1 MLTQSF
7 VHLHL
12 HTQYSLLDGANQV
25 DPLIEQA
32 QKFGMPAIAMTDHGN
47 LFGAIEFY
55 SKAKKAGIKPI
66 IGCEAYLA
74 PRSRFDKEG
83 VGAEDDYNDIGG
95 SNPYYHLILL
105 AANETGYKNLM
116 KLLTIANLE
125 GYYYKPRIDKEV
137 LRKHASGLIGL
148 SACLRGEIPY
158 LMARGYEKE
167 ALAAAGEYQEIF
179 GKENFYLEIQDNGLE
194 PQRVANKQLID
205 LAKKTGIP
213 LVATNDCHY
222 LHKED
227 ARAHDIMLCLQTG
240 KTVNMP
246 NRMRFETQ
254 QLYFKSPQEMIKAFG
269 EVPAAIN
276 NTLEIAEKIHLDLQF
291 GNFHLPNY
299 QIPAGTTRENYLG
312 SLAVEGL
319 ARRFSRMKVDRLK
332 LRPLYEERLTK
343 ELDVINKM
351 GYAGYFLIVWDIINY
366 ARTSHIP
373 VGPGRGSA
381 AGSLVAY
388 ALAITDIDPIEYGLI
403 FERFLNPERITL
415 PDIDMDFC
423 MDRREEV
430 IRYVTEKYGPD
441 HVCQIITFGTMAAK
455 AAIRDVARVLELPY
469 AEADKLAKLIPN
481 TLNISLDEALAQEPR
496 LKQAAEGDPKIGE
509 VIDLAKRLEGLAR
522 HASTH
527 AAGVVISDEPLVES
541 VPLYRGSKGETVTQY
556 AMGDIEKIGLVK
568 FDFLGLRTLTVIDH
582 AVRLVNEKGERTLQI
597 SQVPMDDPETY
608 KLLGSGETTGIF
620 QLESAG
626 MRDLLVKMKP
636 ESFEDI
642 VAILALYRPGPIGS
656 GMVEDFIKRKRGQT
670 KIHYELPQLADILK
684 ETYGVIVYQE
694 QVMKIANV
702 LAGFSLG
709 EADLL
714 RRAMGKKKPEEMA
727 AQKARFIEGAKK
739 NDIPNEKAVKIFD
752 LMEYFAGYGFN
763 KSHSAAY
770 ALITYQTAYL
780 KAHHPVEFMAALL
793 TGDMGN
799 ADKVVKYIGECRNIA
814 IQILPPDVNESDRD
828 FTVVRNGIRF
838 GLAAIKNVGSG
849 AVDVIIAAR
858 NAQGRFTSLF
868 DFCRKIDPR
877 KVNKRVIEG
886 LIKCGA
892 FDSTGAKRAPLM
904 EVLERAMQEGAQ
916 RQKVKEAGQMTIFGG
931 EAGSSDGVDAP
942 LPEIPEWDDA
952 QISKLEK
959 EAVGFYITRHP
970 LTPFIEI
977 MKKRS
982 ATATEDLAAIEED
995 REVRICGVVVQE
1007 KVATTKRGD
1016 RMAYLRVEDL
1026 TGSVEV
1032 IVFPDLYQSSAPLF
1046 QQDIPLMIN
1055 GMLDR
1060 GEKGLKLKATLIVPL
1075 TSSVSVSTS
1084 DHSPKVSVSVPTSD
1098 HSPKVN
1104 EKRASTEEN
1113 GTGLSSP
1120 PPNSK
1125 LKAELPSRPY
1135 LIRLAGETLD
1145 PSELKS
1151 VQEILQR
1158 HPGSVPVHLTVR
1170 VPDPSGTFTELTIAV
1185 APKYKVDGSDRLTR
1199 ELVGRFGK
1207 GIVETI

>member
-1 MLTQSF
+1 MPQQSF

-25 DPLIEQA
+25 DPLIDTA
-32 QKFGMPAIAMTDHGN
+32 KGFGMPAVAITDHGN

-55 SKAKKAGIKPI
+55 QKAKKAGIKPI

-83 VGAEDDYNDIGG
+83 AGAEDDYNEIGG

-105 AANETGYKNLM
+105 AANQTGYKNLM

-137 LRKHASGLIGL
+137 LRKYSEGLIGL

-158 LMARGYEKE
+158 LLARGYQKE
-167 ALAAAGEYQEIF
+167 AVAAAHEYQEIF
-179 GKENFYLEIQDNGLE
+179 GKENFFLEIQDNGLDL
-194 PQRVANKQLID
+194 QKQANRQLID
-205 LAKKTGIP
+205 IAKKENIP
-213 LVATNDCHY
+213 IVGTNDCHY

-254 QLYFKSPQEMIKAFG
+254 QLYFKSPEEMIRGFQ
-269 EVPAAIN
+269 EIPAAIN
-276 NTLEIAEKIHLDLQF
+276 NTLRIAEMINLDLTF
-291 GNFHLPNY
+291 GTFHLPQY
-299 QIPAGTTRENYLG
+299 DVPAGTSREAYLA
-312 SLAVEGL
+312 SLAQQGL
-319 ARRFSRMKVDRLK
+319 EKRFAQMRPDRLK
-332 LRPLYEERLTK
+332 LLPLYEERLKK

-366 ARTSHIP
+366 ARTSNIP

-388 ALAITDIDPIEYGLI
+388 ALKITDIDPIEYGLI
-403 FERFLNPERITL
+403 FERFLNPERVTL

-430 IRYVTEKYGPD
+430 IRYVTQKYGSD

-469 AEADKLAKLIPN
+469 AEADKLAKLVPN
-481 TLNISLDEALAQEPR
+481 QLNITLDEALAQEPR
-496 LKQAAEGDPKIGE
+496 LKQAAETDPKIGE

-527 AAGVVISDEPLVES
+527 AAGVVISAEPLTEH
-541 VPLYRGSKGETVTQY
+541 VPLYRGSKGETMTQY

-582 AVRLVNEKGERTLQI
+582 AVRLVNERQAPGPLQI

-608 KLLGSGETTGIF
+608 TLLGSGETTGIF

-636 ESFEDI
+636 ENFEDI

-656 GMVEDFIKRKRGQT
+656 GMVDDFIKRKRDPK
-670 KIHYELPQLADILK
+670 KIQYELPQLADILK

-709 EADLL
+709 DADLL

-727 AQKARFIEGAKK
+727 AQKAKFIEGASK
-739 NDIPNEKAVKIFD
+739 NGHSKAKAEKIFD

-780 KAHHPVEFMAALL
+780 KAHYPHEFMTAIL
-793 TGDMGN
+793 TSEMGN
-799 ADKVVKYIGECRNIA
+799 ADKVVKYITECRNMG

-828 FTVVRNGIRF
+828 FTVVPGGIRF
-838 GLAAIKNVGSG
+838 GLAAIKNVGSA

-858 NAQGRFTSLF
+858 SAQGRFTSLF
-868 DFCRKIDPR
+868 DFCRKIDLR

-892 FDSTGAKRAPLM
+892 FDSTGAKRAALM
-904 EVLERAMQEGAQ
+904 DVLERAMQDGTQ
-916 RQKVKEAGQMTIFGG
+916 QQKIKEAGQMTIFGNG
-931 EAGSSDGVDAP
+931 GGTDSAAVADPP
-942 LPEIPEWDDA
+942 LPDIPEWEDA

-970 LTPFIEI
+970 LTPFIEL

-982 ATATEDLAAIEED
+982 ATPTEELAAIEED

-1032 IVFPDLYQSSAPLF
+1032 IVFPDLYQTSSLLF
-1046 QQDIPLMIN
+1046 QQDIPLLIN
-1055 GMLDR
+1055 GTLDR
-1060 GEKGLKLKATLIVPL
+1060 GDKGLKLKATVIMPL
-1075 TSSVSVSTS
+1075 NVEAARNVETSRREVSTGQ
-1084 DHSPKVSVSVPTSD
+1084 
-1098 HSPKVN
+1098 
-1104 EKRASTEEN
+1104 STER
-1113 GTGLSSP
+1113 TASFP
-1120 PPNSK
+1120 
-1125 LKAELPSRPY
+1125 ARPY
-1135 LIRLAGETLD
+1135 LIRLSAEAIP
-1145 PSELKS
+1145 PSELT
-1151 VQEILQR
+1151 QLQGILQR
-1158 HPGSVPVHLTVR
+1158 YPGTLPVHLKIAI
-1170 VPDPSGTFTELTIAV
+1170 PEPSGSISESTIAV
-1185 APKYKVDGSDRLTR
+1185 DSRLKVDGSDRLTQ
-1199 ELVGRFGK
+1199 ELESRFGK
-1207 GIVETI
+1207 GVVIQTAPADLPF

>member
-1 MLTQSF
+1 MPQQSF

-25 DPLIEQA
+25 DPLIETA
-32 QKFGMPAIAMTDHGN
+32 KGFGMPAVAITDHGN

-55 SKAKKAGIKPI
+55 QKSKKAGLKPI

-83 VGAEDDYNDIGG
+83 AGADDDYNEIGG

-137 LRKHASGLIGL
+137 LRKHSEGLIGL

-158 LMARGYEKE
+158 LLARGYEKE
-167 ALAAAGEYQEIF
+167 AVAAAHEYQEIF
-179 GKENFYLEIQDNGLE
+179 GKENFFLEIQDNGLDL
-194 PQRVANKQLID
+194 QKTANRQLIEIS
-205 LAKKTGIP
+205 KKNNIP
-213 LVATNDCHY
+213 IVGTNDCHY

-254 QLYFKSPQEMIKAFG
+254 QLYFKSPEEMIRGFQ
-269 EVPAAIN
+269 EVPTAIS
-276 NTLEIAEKIHLDLQF
+276 NTLRIAEMINLDLQF
-291 GNFHLPNY
+291 GTFHLPHY
-299 QIPAGTTRENYLG
+299 EVPAGTSREAYIAA
-312 SLAVEGL
+312 LAQQGL
-319 ARRFSRMKVDRLK
+319 ERRFAQMRPDRQK
-332 LRPLYEERLTK
+332 LRPLYEERLK
-343 ELDVINKM
+343 RELDVINKM

-366 ARTSHIP
+366 ARTSNIP

-381 AGSLVAY
+381 AGSLAAY

-430 IRYVTEKYGPD
+430 IRYVTQKFGAD

-481 TLNISLDEALAQEPR
+481 VLNITLDEALIQEPR
-496 LKQAAEGDPKIGE
+496 LKQAAEADPKVGE

-527 AAGVVISDEPLVES
+527 AAGVVISAEPLTDH

-582 AVRLVNEKGERTLQI
+582 AVRIVNEKRDAPLEI
-597 SQVPMDDPETY
+597 SQIPMDDPETY

-636 ESFEDI
+636 ENFEDI

-656 GMVEDFIKRKRGQT
+656 GMVDDFIKRKRDPK
-670 KIHYELPQLADILK
+670 KIQYELPQLSEILK
-684 ETYGVIVYQE
+684 ETYGIIVYQE

-709 EADLL
+709 DADLL

-727 AQKARFIEGAKK
+727 AQKAKFIDGAVK
-739 NDIPNEKAVKIFD
+739 NGHSKTKAEKIFD

-780 KAHHPVEFMAALL
+780 KAHYANEFMSAIL
-793 TGDMGN
+793 TSEMGN
-799 ADKVVKYIGECRNIA
+799 ADKVVKYITECRNMG
-814 IQILPPDVNESDRD
+814 IQILPPDANESDRD
-828 FTVVRNGIRF
+828 FTVVPGGIRF
-838 GLAAIKNVGSG
+838 GLAAIKNVGSA

-858 NAQGRFTSLF
+858 KAQGRFTSLF
-868 DFCRKIDPR
+868 DFCRKIDMR

-892 FDSTGAKRAPLM
+892 FDSTGAKRSALT
-904 EVLERAMQEGAQ
+904 EVLERAMQEGTQ
-916 RQKVKEAGQMTIFGG
+916 QQKIKEAGQMTIFGNGAEG
-931 EAGSSDGVDAP
+931 EASAVADPP
-942 LPEIPEWDDA
+942 LPDIPEWEDA
-952 QISKLEK
+952 HISKLEK

-970 LTPFIEI
+970 LTPFIEL

-982 ATATEDLAAIEED
+982 ATPTEALAAIEED

-1016 RMAYLRVEDL
+1016 RMAYLRIEDL

-1032 IVFPDLYQSSAPLF
+1032 IVFPDLYQTSAPLF
-1046 QQDIPLMIN
+1046 QQDIPLLIN

-1060 GEKGLKLKATLIVPL
+1060 GDKGLKLKATMIMPL
-1075 TSSVSVSTS
+1075 NVEVSRNGETSRQDVSTGA
-1084 DHSPKVSVSVPTSD
+1084 PP
-1098 HSPKVN
+1098 
-1104 EKRASTEEN
+1104 EKSERISAF
-1113 GTGLSSP
+1113 P
-1120 PPNSK
+1120 
-1125 LKAELPSRPY
+1125 ARPY
-1135 LIRLAGETLD
+1135 LIRLSAETVS
-1145 PSELKS
+1145 PSELA
-1151 VQEILQR
+1151 QLQGILQR
-1158 HPGSVPVHLTVR
+1158 YPGSVQVHLKIAI
-1170 VPDPSGTFTELTIAV
+1170 PEPSGSFSESTIAV
-1185 APKYKVDGSDRLTR
+1185 DPKLKVDGSERLTK
-1199 ELVGRFGK
+1199 ELESHFGK
-1207 GIVETI
+1207 GVVVQTTPAALPF